1 MKRKIVPPKKTI
13 INFNLLILF
22 KWKIA
27 IKTHPNKIAI
37 MAPLVTVRNNTTYML
52 PINTTIDKICFKYLF
67 PIIKPGKNN
76 NEIAHNTPGTK
87 LYATPIWIVPKSS
100 PSK

>member
-1 MKRKIVPPKKTI
+1 
-13 INFNLLILF
+13 
-22 KWKIA
+22 
-27 IKTHPNKIAI
+27 

-76 NEIAHNTPGTK
+76 NEIAETLNISVNT
-87 LYATPIWIVPKSS
+87 VKSLKKS
-100 PSK
+100 AYTSLREQLKNPMLFLLFLLIG